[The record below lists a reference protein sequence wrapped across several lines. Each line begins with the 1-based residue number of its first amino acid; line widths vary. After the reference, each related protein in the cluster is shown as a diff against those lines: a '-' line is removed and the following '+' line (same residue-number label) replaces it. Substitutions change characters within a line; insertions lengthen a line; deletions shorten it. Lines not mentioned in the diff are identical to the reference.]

1 MKKLIKLP
9 VGLRRTLAVLFLLA
23 LPVSAWA
30 HAFLDHADPAVG
42 GEVATAPTEVKAWF
56 TQKLEPA
63 FSTLMVNDA
72 KGAQVDKKDAHL
84 DPKNAQLF
92 IVSVPALSPGTY
104 TVVWH
109 AVSTDT
115 HKTDGTFKFTIKP
128 KS

>member
-1 MKKLIKLP
+1 MKKIIKNLPFPRWSWLAILI
-9 VGLRRTLAVLFLLA
+9 LA
-23 LPVSAWA
+23 LPASAWA

-42 GEVATAPTEVKAWF
+42 SEVKDSPTVVKVWF

-63 FSTLMVNDA
+63 FSTLVVQNA
-72 KGAQVDKKDAHL
+72 KGEQVDKKDAHL
-84 DPKNAQLF
+84 DPKDATLF
-92 IVSVPALSPGTY
+92 IVSVPALPPGIY

-115 HKTDGTFKFTIKP
+115 HKTDGSFKFTVKA

>member
-1 MKKLIKLP
+1 
-9 VGLRRTLAVLFLLA
+9 LA
-23 LPVSAWA
+23 LPASAWA

-42 GEVATAPTEVKAWF
+42 STVATSPTEVKAWF
-56 TQKLEPA
+56 TQSLEPA
-63 FSTLMVNDA
+63 FSTLVVKNE
-72 KGAQVDKKDAHL
+72 KGDQVDKKDAHL

-92 IVSVPALSPGTY
+92 IVSLPTLPPGTY